1 MLNCFLLLE
10 EPLALS
16 LRERWGHGLRRG
28 RQAVAW
34 PRRISGLP
42 GEHDRMMGKAPISTG
57 LRRQAAGAACIVGTI
72 GAREDGSGAENRRTT
87 ATNIF
92 SPYISYVYLLKK
104 SAHYLSTV

>member
-34 PRRISGLP
+34 PSRISGLP

-57 LRRQAAGAACIVGTI
+57 LRRQAAGDAYIVGTI
-72 GAREDGSGAENRRTT
+72 GKLK
-87 ATNIF
+87 TNFFQFQIF
-92 SPYISYVYLLKK
+92 AIFLYSQFDI
-104 SAHYLSTV
+104 

>member
-34 PRRISGLP
+34 PSRISGLP

-57 LRRQAAGAACIVGTI
+57 LRRQAAGGIHFLLFSRGCGLYLRAPGFDKTI
-72 GAREDGSGAENRRTT
+72 SSSQSVTIA
-87 ATNIF
+87 I
-92 SPYISYVYLLKK
+92 L
-104 SAHYLSTV
+104 